1 MNEMLVRSI
10 ESKDKWADV
19 YIYRQII

>member
-19 YIYRQII
+19 YIYRRI